1 MNTVRVKLPAHLQSL
16 AGVGTEVRVEVAE
29 TASPRSVLEA
39 LEAGYPML
47 KGTIREHGSQERR
60 AYLRFFAC
68 QEDISHQPMDTPL
81 PEEVAKGEEAF
92 MVIGAI
98 SGG

>member
-1 MNTVRVKLPAHLQSL
+1 MIRVKLPAHLQTL
-16 AGVGTEVRVEVAE
+16 AGVGAEVRVEVAE
-29 TASPRSVLEA
+29 TASPSSVLEA
-39 LEAGYPML
+39 LEARYPML

-81 PEEVAKGEEAF
+81 PEEVAKGEEPF